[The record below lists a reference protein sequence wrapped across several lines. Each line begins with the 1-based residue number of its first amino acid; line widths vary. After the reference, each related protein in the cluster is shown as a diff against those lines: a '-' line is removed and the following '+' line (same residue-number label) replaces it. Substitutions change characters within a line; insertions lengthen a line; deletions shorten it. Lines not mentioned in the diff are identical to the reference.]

1 MNIIVRMLL
10 ALLCIMAVLFG
21 LELYALRG
29 GWLHNAVVLFLVYF
43 GCIGFHK
50 LDQGWKP

>member
-1 MNIIVRMLL
+1 MNIIVRMIS
-10 ALLCIMAVLFG
+10 ALLCSMAVFFG

-43 GCIGFHK
+43 GCIGFYK
-50 LDQGWKP
+50 LNCGWRQ